1 MIDLKI
7 IRELLDRYSAGTAMP
22 HEQEQV
28 ERWLKEN
35 ELADN
40 DWARMGPESREG
52 WIKEMGEELLRH
64 ANGESGPPDAAIKQ
78 GLPWHRR
85 FYFHLAAASV
95 IMLIATGSWY
105 YMKGIRQ
112 DKPVVKKTKE
122 VIKNDVTPGSN
133 KAVLTLADGGTV
145 VLDDANNGVLTSQG
159 STEVSKQGNELVYSQ
174 EQNSSAIHIPV
185 FNTLTTPRGGQYN
198 LVLPDGSRVWLNAAS
213 TVKYPVAFA
222 DDNRLVEVKG
232 EVYFEVASFI
242 RSGKKVPFRVK
253 VLSEKNEQ
261 KSLIEVMGTHFNINA
276 YDEEASVNTT
286 LLEGKVKVSSGADS
300 HTDFAVLKPGQQ
312 AQVSNRDGAIKIIK
326 DADTDE
332 AVAWKN
338 GLFMMSGADI
348 SVVLRQLARWYDVD
362 IIYEK
367 GMPKGKITGDIPR
380 NMLLSEVLKV
390 MKLSGIQCRI
400 DGRKIIV
407 GA

>member
-22 HEQEQV
+22 HELELV

-40 DWARMGPESREG
+40 EWAQMGPESREG

-64 ANGESGPPDAAIKQ
+64 ANGESGSQDAAIKQ

-95 IMLIATGSWY
+95 IMLIATGGWY
-105 YMKGIRQ
+105 FMKGIRR
-112 DKPVVKKTKE
+112 DIPVVKKTKE
-122 VIKNDVTPGSN
+122 VIKNEVTPGSN

-185 FNTLTTPRGGQYN
+185 FNILTTPRGGQYN

-261 KSLIEVMGTHFNINA
+261 KSLIEVLGTHFNINA

-286 LLEGKVKVSSGADS
+286 LLEGKVKVSSGVDS
-300 HTDFAVLKPGQQ
+300 HTGFAVLKPGQQ

-326 DADTDE
+326 DADIDE

-407 GA
+407 GS

>member
-7 IRELLDRYSAGTAMP
+7 IRELLDRYSAGTALP
-22 HEQEQV
+22 HEQELI
-28 ERWLKEN
+28 ERWLREN
-35 ELADN
+35 ELPDN
-40 DWARMGPESREG
+40 EWARLDPENREH
-52 WIKEMGEELLRH
+52 WIKEMGEELLKH
-64 ANGESGPPDAAIKQ
+64 ASERTGSPDATIRQ

-105 YMKGIRQ
+105 FMRGMRKDI
-112 DKPVVKKTKE
+112 PVAKKTEE
-122 VIKNDVTPGSN
+122 VIKNDVAPGSN

-145 VLDDANNGVLTSQG
+145 VRDDANNGVLTSQG
-159 STEVSKQGNELVYSQ
+159 STEVRKRGDELVYSQ

-198 LVLPDGSRVWLNAAS
+198 LVLPDGSHVWLNAAS
-213 TVKYPVAFA
+213 TVKYPVAFVG
-222 DDNRLVEVKG
+222 DSRIVEVKG

-286 LLEGKVKVSSGADS
+286 LLEGKVKVSSGMES

-312 AQVSNRDGAIKIIK
+312 AQVSNRDGAIKIVK
-326 DADTDE
+326 DADIDE

-348 SVVLRQLARWYDVD
+348 SVVLRKLARWYDVD

-400 DGRKIIV
+400 EGKKLIV
-407 GA
+407 GS

>member
-1 MIDLKI
+1 MIDLKV

-22 HEQEQV
+22 HEQELI
-28 ERWLKEN
+28 ERWLREN

-40 DWARMGPESREG
+40 EWARMDPENRG
-52 WIKEMGEELLRH
+52 HWIKEMGEELLKH
-64 ANGESGPPDAAIKQ
+64 ANVGAGSPDAKIRQ

-105 YMKGIRQ
+105 FMKGVRQ
-112 DKPVVKKTKE
+112 DIPVVKKAEE
-122 VIKNDVTPGSN
+122 VIKNDAAPGSN
-133 KAVLTLADGGTV
+133 KAVLTLGDGGTV

-159 STEVSKQGNELVYSQ
+159 STEVRKQGNELVYNQ
-174 EQNSSAIHIPV
+174 GQKDNAIHIPV
-185 FNTLTTPRGGQYN
+185 FNILTTPRGGQYN
-198 LVLPDGSRVWLNAAS
+198 LVLPDGSHVWLNAAS
-213 TVKYPVAFA
+213 TIKYPVAFV
-222 DDNRLVEVKG
+222 DDSRLVEVKG

-242 RSGKKVPFRVK
+242 RSGKKIPFRVK
-253 VLSEKNEQ
+253 VLSAKNEQ
-261 KSLIEVMGTHFNINA
+261 KSLIEVLGTHFNINA
-276 YDEEASVNTT
+276 YDEEASVSTT
-286 LLEGKVKVSSGADS
+286 LLEGKVKVSSGTEGHAAS
-300 HTDFAVLKPGQQ
+300 AVLKPGQQ
-312 AQVSNRDGAIKIIK
+312 AQVSNRDGVIKIIK
-326 DADTDE
+326 DADIEE

-367 GMPKGKITGDIPR
+367 GIPKGKITGDIPR

-400 DGRKIIV
+400 DGRKLIV
-407 GA
+407 GS